1 MDEVKVAMSINTSG
15 LACPMPVVNT
25 KKAIQKLQPGQVLE
39 VIATDNTSR
48 SDIPVLLKKL
58 GHELLS
64 MNEQDGVIT
73 FLIRKN

>member
-1 MDEVKVAMSINTSG
+1 MSINTSG

-64 MNEQDGVIT
+64 MKEENGVIT